1 MSQKGPFVIPSA
13 VALQKG
19 KKTMDGVLGRN
30 HELVVVDYLIDQA
43 DPVRHGKISGASH
56 Q

>member
-1 MSQKGPFVIPSA
+1 MN
-13 VALQKG
+13 
-19 KKTMDGVLGRN
+19 GVLGRN

-43 DPVRHGKISGASH
+43 DPVHHGKISGASH

>member
-43 DPVRHGKISGASH
+43 DPVHHGKVSDARH